1 MERNGCYSVA
11 AADYGNHLAI
21 PLFGAGGN
29 ERFQE
34 FLGDTEAAMGGIY
47 IDSVVHDLEQKQRT
61 RF

>member
-1 MERNGCYSVA
+1 LETQLVVERYGCHSVA

-34 FLGDTEAAMGGIY
+34 FLGHTEAAMGGIY
-47 IDSVVHDLEQKQRT
+47 ID
-61 RF
+61 